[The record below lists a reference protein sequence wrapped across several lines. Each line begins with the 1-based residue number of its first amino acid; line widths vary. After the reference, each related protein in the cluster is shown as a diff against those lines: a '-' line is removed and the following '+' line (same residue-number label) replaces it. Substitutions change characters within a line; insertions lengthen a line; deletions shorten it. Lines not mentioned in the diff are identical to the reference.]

1 MKKIL
6 VLGGIG
12 AMAGETTMDL
22 VRTSDFDEIMV
33 ADIDIAKA
41 EKVTKALGDARLQV
55 VKINAESVDETAKL
69 MSAYDVVAN
78 GLPRTYCEN
87 AIKAA
92 IIAKVDMLDL
102 VSPHEET
109 LVLDPEAQA
118 AEISVVGGVGITPG
132 ITNILAK
139 LGADRLESV
148 EQIDIDFAA
157 FRSIAHSPGRLP
169 ICYQS
174 SADGN
179 VGWTAGVFKKC
190 RYPSFYRCT
199 DAGGRQSHEKRIRWC

>member
-6 VLGGIG
+6 VLGGVG
-12 AMAGETTMDL
+12 AMAGETTNDL
-22 VRTSDFDEIMV
+22 VGTSDFDEIMV

-41 EKVTKALGDARLQV
+41 ESVTKALGDGRLRV
-55 VKINAESVDETAKL
+55 AKINAENVDETARL
-69 MSAYDVVAN
+69 MAGYDVVAN

-109 LVLDPEAQA
+109 LVLDSEAQA

-157 FRSIAHSPGRLP
+157 FRHVPWDLSKPYMITACMLQNLFDLKSGRFNHWNLSDTT
-169 ICYQS
+169 C
-174 SADGN
+174 
-179 VGWTAGVFKKC
+179 
-190 RYPSFYRCT
+190 
-199 DAGGRQSHEKRIRWC
+199 